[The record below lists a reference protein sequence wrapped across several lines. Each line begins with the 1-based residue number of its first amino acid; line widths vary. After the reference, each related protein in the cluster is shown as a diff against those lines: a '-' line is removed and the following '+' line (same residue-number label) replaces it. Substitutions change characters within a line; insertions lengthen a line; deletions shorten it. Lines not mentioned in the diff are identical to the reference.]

1 MTVPADSK
9 ITFIGTGNMAT
20 ALAQGLLHQ
29 GIAPHNITLASPRVG
44 PQHPLCQQDDV
55 RVTPDNT
62 IAVEHADMVI
72 LAVKP
77 QILPTVAGEL
87 RNVIQRRKPLVISL
101 AAGIRLSTLTDWL
114 GKNIPIVRSMP
125 NLPVTLRAGVSG
137 LYANPT
143 VTSALQAQVDSLLS
157 SVGVTL
163 WVERE
168 EMLDAVTAISGSGP
182 GYIFLMQEAMEQAAL
197 HLGLDATSARLL
209 TTQTFLGAAQMAA
222 ASTLSPADLRAQ
234 VCSPGGTTEAGI
246 STFEQRQIRT
256 IFRDAIHSA
265 YQRSIEL
272 AQ

>member
-1 MTVPADSK
+1 MTVSAAK
-9 ITFIGTGNMAT
+9 ITFIGAGNMAT

-29 GIAPHNITLASPRVG
+29 GIAPQSITVASPRINS
-44 PQHPLCQQDDV
+44 QHPLCRQGDV
-55 RVTPDNT
+55 RVTPNNT
-62 IAVEHADMVI
+62 IAVEQADIVI

-77 QILPTVAGEL
+77 QVLPTVASDL
-87 RNVIQRRKPLVISL
+87 RSVIQHRKPLVISL
-101 AAGIRLSTLTDWL
+101 AAGIRSNTLTDWL

-125 NLPVTLRAGVSG
+125 NLPVTLQAGVSG
-137 LYANPT
+137 LYATSN
-143 VTSALQAQVDSLLS
+143 VTSALQAQADSLLS
-157 SVGVTL
+157 AVGVTL

-168 EMLDAVTAISGSGP
+168 EILDAVTAISGSGP
-182 GYIFLMQEAMEQAAL
+182 GYIFLMQEAMEHAAQ

-222 ASTLSPADLRAQ
+222 ASNLSPADLRTQ

-246 STFEQRQIRT
+246 NTFEQRQIRT
-256 IFRDAIHSA
+256 IFREAVHSA